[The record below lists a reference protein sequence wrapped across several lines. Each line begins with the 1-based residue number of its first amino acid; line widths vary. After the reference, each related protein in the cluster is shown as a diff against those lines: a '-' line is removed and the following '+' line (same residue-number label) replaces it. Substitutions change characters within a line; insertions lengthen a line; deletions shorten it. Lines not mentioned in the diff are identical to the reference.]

1 MDLYIL
7 GAGASRG
14 SLSGTMCV
22 PTSAEFG
29 EVLSEQWPTWRNDLP
44 ALKEVVKHL
53 RLCELKWPL
62 EPVWSCLDWYTKLQ
76 PALPLPKPWDDESRQ
91 LKKALLRVFGRRCD
105 QLADNISE
113 NSTLARIL
121 QRELHGDD
129 TLVSFNYDTLAERLA
144 TRFGTQ
150 LDARP
155 RGGSGVAFAK
165 PHGSMSWALDFNVNN
180 FVNWL
185 SDDGA
190 PLTVSLT
197 EEDVDTGREPLIL
210 GAVPVKS
217 ELIREVQRICGTPR
231 IYDVIACQWRV
242 LVEAIRDARRVV
254 LIGYKF
260 PVEDVY
266 GRFLI
271 QEGLRLR
278 GNNALSVHYYELPA
292 NAVNRQKEIKEVFGN
307 WAERVEYRGAVLEHS
322 T

>member
-14 SLSGTMCV
+14 SLSGTMRV

-62 EPVWSCLDWYTKLQ
+62 EPVWSCLDWYAKLQ

-121 QRELHGDD
+121 QREIHGDD

-144 TRFGTQ
+144 RRFGTQ

-165 PHGSMSWALDFNVNN
+165 PHGSVSWSLDIKVKD
-180 FVNWL
+180 FVNWR

-190 PLTVSLT
+190 PLTESLT
-197 EEDVDTGREPLIL
+197 EEDVDAGREPLIL

-217 ELIREVQRICGTPR
+217 ELISEVQLVCGWPS
-231 IYDVIACQWRV
+231 IYGIITCQWRV
-242 LVEAIRDARRVV
+242 LVEALRDARRVV
-254 LIGYKF
+254 LVGYSF
-260 PVEDVY
+260 PPEDVY

-278 GNNALSVHYYELPA
+278 GNTLSVHYYE
-292 NAVNRQKEIKEVFGN
+292 RDCRKKKIEEEIREVFGN
-307 WAERVEYRGAVLEHS
+307 MAERVEYRGAVLEHS